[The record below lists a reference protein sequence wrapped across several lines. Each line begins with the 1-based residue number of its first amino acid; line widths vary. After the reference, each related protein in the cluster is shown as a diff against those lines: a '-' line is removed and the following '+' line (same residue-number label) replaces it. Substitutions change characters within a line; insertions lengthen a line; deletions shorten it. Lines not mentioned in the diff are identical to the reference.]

1 MTDKLEA
8 LKAAALAAT
17 PGPWVAFL
25 SGDTFAVHTP
35 SDKHCGDLVNWPGFD
50 GSKNAANNAA
60 FIAAVNP
67 AVVLELL
74 AALEEANSK
83 NYLADMLEWRRK
95 AEEVD
100 KRMVTQN
107 RHVCELFDEAKMLR
121 DRAEA
126 SGRRE
131 EHLKATVDVLSAKNA
146 ELEQRLQQPIKLRK
160 CDIGIACE
168 FISEHVVVSLAAVLA
183 EAATAGFKAE
193 VEGE

>member
-1 MTDKLEA
+1 MSDKLEA

-17 PGPWVAFL
+17 PGPWVEFL

-35 SDKHCGDLVNWPGFD
+35 SDKHCGDIVNWPGFD

-74 AALEEANSK
+74 AALEEANK
-83 NYLADMLEWRRK
+83 
-95 AEEVD
+95 
-100 KRMVTQN
+100 
-107 RHVCELFDEAKMLR
+107 
-121 DRAEA
+121 RAERLNGMLDNSMRA
-126 SGRRE
+126 TNAAEQRE

-146 ELEQRLQQPIKLRK
+146 ELEREKTNIAMLCADTCAKAKQKNDELERRLQHPKPIKLPDVLFIK
-160 CDIGIACE
+160 ISGQAVAVMSAIAIKE
-168 FISEHVVVSLAAVLA
+168 RIRAA
-183 EAATAGFKAE
+183 GHK